1 MSLIAE
7 LKRRNVF
14 RVGVAYAIVAWI
26 LVEMASVVLPALRL
40 PEWTLTLLVF
50 LVIAGF
56 PLALIVAW
64 AFELTPEGIKREAEV
79 DRTESITHVTGRK
92 LDFAIIGLLVVAVVF
107 LVVDNYVL
115 ETEPEQAEVA
125 AEQAPGPESVVREKS
140 IAVLPFENQSQ
151 DASNEPFTIG
161 IHDDILTQ
169 ISKIRALKVIS
180 RTSVMEYRNTTK
192 NLKTIGQELGVATV
206 LEGGVQRAGDR
217 VRINV
222 QLIDAATDEH
232 LWADT
237 YDRQLTAANIFAI
250 QTEIATA
257 IADALRATLSPEE
270 QDRLA
275 IVPTENL
282 DAYEAYLLGK
292 QRLARRTTSAFAQA
306 VDYFQ
311 RAIRLD
317 PAFALA
323 YVGLAETYILQ
334 DFYSGLP
341 HEETIA
347 KARAAAEQA
356 LKLNDQLG
364 EAYTALAAV
373 KEDAQDYE
381 GAEAAYKRALELN
394 PNYPLSLHWYGWM
407 LRSSLGR
414 PEEALQLHR
423 RASEL
428 DPLSGVMA
436 LNVAGD
442 LESLG
447 RFDEAEHWYD
457 KTMELTPNYPDLYT
471 AIGDLRW
478 SAYGRPDEA
487 LVAFT
492 KALSLD
498 PGNIGSLLTL
508 GFAYLNLGD
517 LSRAEQWIRRAND
530 LGPESVGPNIAMQLL
545 ELYRGNE
552 AGALEHARKAIMGDQ
567 YSGFSRA
574 FLRDHALRAGRSA
587 EARMLYEKD
596 FPELLS
602 GESPTVDRS
611 NYPEAIGLA
620 LVLSRAGEQQRA
632 DLLLDRSL
640 RQIQLLPRFGS
651 AGYGIADVQAHAIR
665 GERRKALAALR
676 MAIDEGWSSFWWYF
690 LEHDMSL
697 ESLHDEPEFQAM
709 VAEIEADMAAQLA
722 RVREMERNGEL
733 EPIPELVV
741 E

>member
-1 MSLIAE
+1 MSFIAE

-14 RVGVAYAIVAWI
+14 RVGAAYAIVGW
-26 LVEMASVVLPALRL
+26 LLMEVASIVLPALNVPNWAL
-40 PEWTLTLLVF
+40 SFLVF
-50 LVIAGF
+50 LVAAGF
-56 PLALIVAW
+56 PLALIMAW
-64 AFELTPEGIKREAEV
+64 AFELTPEGIKREETV
-79 DRTESITHVTGRK
+79 DRAESIRHQTGRK
-92 LDFAIIGLLVVAVVF
+92 LDFAIIGLLVVAVVYF
-107 LVVDNYVL
+107 AVEKFVL
-115 ETEPEQAEVA
+115 EAGPEQA
-125 AEQAPGPESVVREKS
+125 SVVREKS

-151 DASNEPFTIG
+151 DVTNEPFTIG

-192 NLKTIGQELGVATV
+192 NLKTIGQELGAATI

-237 YDRQLTAANIFAI
+237 YDRRLTAANIFAI

-257 IADALRATLSPEE
+257 IADALRATLSTED

-275 IVPTENL
+275 AVPTENL

-292 QRLARRTTSAFAQA
+292 QRLARRTTGAFAQA

-407 LRSSLGR
+407 LRQSGR
-414 PEEALQLHR
+414 PAEALELHR
-423 RASEL
+423 RAMEL

-436 LNVAGD
+436 VNVAGD
-442 LESLG
+442 LEALG
-447 RFDEAEHWYD
+447 RFDEAEDWYD
-457 KTMELTPNYPDLYT
+457 KAMEITPDYPDVYRS
-471 AIGDLRW
+471 IGDLRW
-478 SAYGRPDEA
+478 SLHGRPDEA
-487 LVAFT
+487 VVAFT

-498 PGNIGSLLTL
+498 PNNISSLIVL
-508 GFAYLNLGD
+508 GLAYLNLGD
-517 LSRAEQWIRRAND
+517 LSQAERWIHRSID
-530 LGPESVGPNIAMQLL
+530 LGPESVRPNIAMHLL
-545 ELYRGNE
+545 EVYRGDE
-552 AGALEHARKAIMGDQ
+552 AGALEYARRAIAGGRN
-567 YSGFSRA
+567 SGFSRQY
-574 FLRDHALRAGRSA
+574 LRDHALRAGRSA
-587 EARMLYEKD
+587 EARMLYEED

-602 GESPTVDRS
+602 EGNPSVDRN
-611 NYPEAIGLA
+611 NYQEAIGLA
-620 LVLSRAGEQQRA
+620 LVFSRAGERQRA
-632 DLLLDRSL
+632 DLLLDGSL
-640 RQIQLLPRFGS
+640 EQLRLLPRFGA
-651 AGYGIADVQAHAIR
+651 AGYGIADVQIHAIR
-665 GERRKALAALR
+665 GERQKALAALR
-676 MAIDEGWSSFWWYF
+676 TAIDEGSNDFWWYF
-690 LEHDMSL
+690 AEHDLSL
-697 ESLHDEPEFQAM
+697 EPLHDEPEFQTM
-709 VAEIEADMAAQLA
+709 IEEIRADMAVWLE
-722 RVREMERNGEL
+722 RIREMERNVEL
-733 EPIPELVV
+733 EPIPPIGTSPAS
-741 E
+741 